1 VKLTL
6 ITIDRMPRERP
17 REISHRPGLRI
28 ARAVAAVVAGALAII
43 AAAFPGAASAALNP
57 ALAVVPVGVA
67 SAGQTG
73 SLQLTIGF
81 GQSAGDAAKDF
92 TIALPSGLLINQQ
105 IDGGA
110 CLSAATPAP
119 QCQIGSGTATIA
131 GVPAPITLYL
141 IKSPA
146 ANGQAGVELVGG
158 PLSVVGQLAFRSLG
172 PFGVLPSALIGTQI
186 SFSGL
191 PPSPV
196 SALNITLTD
205 LTLPSSC
212 RPAPIVLSA
221 TSQQVAS
228 VTQTVAQYGVT
239 GCTSLAYAPKLTERV
254 TRYHPGTTG
263 TMTVKLTV
271 PAGDSTTKSMSLPF
285 PPTITL
291 NPKLDACFNGTA
303 CTVGTVTASSPPF
316 APGLFTGSI
325 VLSGTLRAPR
335 LSAVMPAPADLKML
349 GTISQTSTGLSSMPS
364 MPFTELTLRFTGNSL
379 GRMFVVQCYP
389 SEYNATL
396 TPFSGAN
403 PVRVTGAVTQSGC
416 PAVGP
421 RRPQAMVTLTGI
433 RQRAPRLSV
442 SVVQGVRAPKIK
454 TLSIGLPPGL
464 SLAHAGQ
471 PPSPAVLGRELGL
484 SNGRVARSTIHKAW
498 ISVTLKHSLHRTS
511 LSLKP
516 PLLIETRAL
525 AASVRAGKDRTQWLT
540 LGVTDFDGH
549 FTKWSLSVKTDRTV
563 PAARL
568 GPHQEEAVVPFGAA
582 NVAPG
587 SITIGG

>member
-1 VKLTL
+1 
-6 ITIDRMPRERP
+6 MSP
-17 REISHRPGLRI
+17 HPGLRI
-28 ARAVAAVVAGALAII
+28 ARAGAALVVSALAII

-57 ALAVVPVGVA
+57 TLTVAPVGVA

-81 GQSAGDAAKDF
+81 GQSAGDAAKDV

-110 CLSAATPAP
+110 CLSAATPVP

-131 GVPAPITLYL
+131 GVPAPVALYL
-141 IKSPA
+141 VKPPA
-146 ANGQAGVELVGG
+146 ANALAGVELVGG
-158 PLSVVGQLAFRSLG
+158 ALSVVGQLTFSSLG
-172 PFGVLPSALIGTQI
+172 PFGVSPSALVGTQI
-186 SFSGL
+186 SFSSL

-196 SALNITLTD
+196 SALAITLTD

-212 RPAPIVLSA
+212 KAATIDLSA
-221 TSQQVAS
+221 SSQQVAS
-228 VTQTVAQYGVT
+228 VAQARAPYGVT
-239 GCTSLAYAPKLTERV
+239 GCTSLAYEPKLTERV
-254 TRYHPGTTG
+254 KRDRSGRTG

-271 PAGDSTTKSMSLPF
+271 PAGDSTTKNMSLPF
-285 PPTITL
+285 PPTVTL

-316 APGLFTGSI
+316 APGLFKGSI
-325 VLSGTLRAPR
+325 VLSGTLHAAR

-349 GTISQTSTGLSSMPS
+349 GTISQTSAGLSSMPS
-364 MPFTELTLRFTGNSL
+364 MPFTKLTLAFTGNSL

-389 SEYNATL
+389 SAFSATL
-396 TPFSGAN
+396 TPFSGTN
-403 PVRVTGAVTQSGC
+403 TVRLTGRVTQSGC
-416 PAVGP
+416 PAVHP

-442 SVVQGVRAPKIK
+442 SAVHGVRAPKIK

-464 SLAHAGQ
+464 SLAHAGH
-471 PPSPAVLGRELGL
+471 PSSPAMLDRQLGL
-484 SNGRVARSTIHKAW
+484 SNGRVVRSTIHKAW
-498 ISVTLKHSLHRTS
+498 ISVTLKHSVRRTS
-511 LSLKP
+511 LSLRP
-516 PLLIETRAL
+516 PLLVESRAL

-549 FTKWSLSVKTDRTV
+549 FTKWSFGVKADRTV
-563 PAARL
+563 PVQL
-568 GPHQEEAVVPFGAA
+568 GPRQD
-582 NVAPG
+582 
-587 SITIGG
+587 S